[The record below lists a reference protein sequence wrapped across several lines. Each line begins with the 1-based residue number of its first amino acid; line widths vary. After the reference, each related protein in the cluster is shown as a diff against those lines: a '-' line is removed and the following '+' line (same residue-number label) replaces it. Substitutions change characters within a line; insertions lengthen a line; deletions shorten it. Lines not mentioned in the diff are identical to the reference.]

1 MSLQLRQHS
10 VGSLW
15 SLAFFFFI
23 FAGLCWVHSRVYTA
37 RISVLHWSVFLPPS
51 QRADWWAK
59 LWRRPTV
66 FFLVSKHG
74 YYSSTDFFAFLYK
87 FLTSLVYTSK
97 NHVGICVWILE
108 NQRTSLETWHF
119 LSKSLLTAN
128 PFVFPCLRMFL
139 SVHSSRV
146 IISLIANSWL
156 ISFFLLDLKIN
167 VSKILWLSW
176 FLLRILLL
184 FELLF
189 LST

>member
-1 MSLQLRQHS
+1 MAAFCWKSF
-10 VGSLW
+10 VTD
-15 SLAFFFFI
+15 FFFFFCNI
-23 FAGLCWVHSRVYTA
+23 ARLCGVHSHVYTI
-37 RISVLHWSVFLPPS
+37 RVSVLHRSVLLPPS

-59 LWRRPTV
+59 LWCRPPV
-66 FFLVSKHG
+66 SFLVSRHR
-74 YYSSTDFFAFLYK
+74 YYSSIDFFAFLYK
-87 FLTSLVYTSK
+87 FLTSLVYIFK

-119 LSKSLLTAN
+119 RSKSLLPTN
-128 PFVFPCLRMFL
+128 PFVFPCLRVFL